1 MEIGGIRRTVM
12 SRDWVHV
19 DETDEYLIDYLFD
32 LNGYIILK
40 NAVQKQDLEEMN
52 QWIDYHWDYVEGRHR
67 NADRD
72 SGNWIG
78 HVETHTYSGADGCN
92 FQNIIEG
99 GPVFRRLINY
109 PAWINHCRRLINPTN
124 SLSLHE
130 NLLNVRGKGGYIG
143 IHGGGAIPLCYLTF
157 RQENTG
163 EWMVGQIDVI
173 GALQDV
179 GPGDGATTIVRGS
192 HKSAMKHPVLTQE
205 GYRSDVIAGVQIGME
220 EIYLEAGDALMF
232 TDALTHGSA
241 ARTNAGYRRTL
252 LYRYSPGF
260 LRTRFNYVPS
270 QALMDGLNDE
280 QRTIVQP
287 IPPRFAPGRRL

>member
-52 QWIDYHWDYVEGRHR
+52 QWIDYHWDYVE
-67 NADRD
+67 
-72 SGNWIG
+72 
-78 HVETHTYSGADGCN
+78 
-92 FQNIIEG
+92 
-99 GPVFRRLINY
+99 
-109 PAWINHCRRLINPTN
+109 
-124 SLSLHE
+124 
-130 NLLNVRGKGGYIG
+130 
-143 IHGGGAIPLCYLTF
+143 
-157 RQENTG
+157 
-163 EWMVGQIDVI
+163 
-173 GALQDV
+173 
-179 GPGDGATTIVRGS
+179 
-192 HKSAMKHPVLTQE
+192 
-205 GYRSDVIAGVQIGME
+205 

-232 TDALTHGSA
+232 TDALTHGSS